1 MIVDINTKVTPV
13 KDSLLIYNGKQYE
26 SVSID
31 KLTAPLVKRLDKLDN
46 DIVIYKQEIARQN
59 EYIKKLEHK
68 LDGKVKR
75 FINVFRGGKL

>member
-13 KDSLLIYNGKQYE
+13 KDSILIYNGKQYE
-26 SVSID
+26 PISINE
-31 KLTAPLVKRLDKLDN
+31 LTAPLIKRLDNLDN
-46 DIVIYKQEIARQN
+46 DIAIYKQDIARQN
-59 EYIKKLEHK
+59 DYIKKLEYK

>member
-1 MIVDINTKVTPV
+1 MIVDINTKITPV

-26 SVSID
+26 PISID
-31 KLTAPLVKRLDKLDN
+31 KLNAPLMNRLDKLDN

-59 EYIKKLEHK
+59 EYIKKLEYK

-75 FINVFRGGKL
+75 FINVFRGTNK

>member
-26 SVSID
+26 PITVSQLHADII
-31 KLTAPLVKRLDKLDN
+31 KRIDKLDN
-46 DIVIYKQEIARQN
+46 DIIIYKQEIARQN
-59 EYIKKLEHK
+59 EYIQRLEQK

>member
-26 SVSID
+26 PTTLD
-31 KLTAPLVKRLDKLDN
+31 KLTAQLTKRIDKLDN
-46 DIVIYKQEIARQN
+46 DIIIYKQEIARQN
-59 EYIKKLEHK
+59 DYIKKLEQK

-75 FINVFRGGKL
+75 FINVFKGGKL